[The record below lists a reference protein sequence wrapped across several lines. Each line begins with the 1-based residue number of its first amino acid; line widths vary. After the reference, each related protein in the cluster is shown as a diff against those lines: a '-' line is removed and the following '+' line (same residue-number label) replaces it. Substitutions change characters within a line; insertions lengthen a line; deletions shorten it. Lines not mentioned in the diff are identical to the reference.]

1 MKKSL
6 FAFAILLP
14 VISLSQCYP
23 DRHNT
28 SWNEAWISCE
38 KRDNPNSQ
46 RERGHWIL
54 YDFGHRYRLGNTKI
68 WNVNSPE
75 FLESG
80 IKDFYIDF
88 SQDGLNWEN
97 LGQFTLSQAPG
108 ESRYEGED
116 ITSFGGDTARFVLL
130 TAIDTYGGACAG
142 ISEVKIDV
150 VEVVSRLQIYEKE
163 ECFEVSVYPNPHIS
177 EFNLSLNTFC
187 EGSVDYS
194 LFDHTGKLVN
204 METISSDETLKVRQI
219 DTGDLPAGLYH
230 LVLTQNNTVA
240 RYPVM
245 KIR

>member
-1 MKKSL
+1 MKKAL
-6 FAFAILLP
+6 LAFAIALP
-14 VISLSQCYP
+14 VITMSQCYP

-38 KRDNPNSQ
+38 ERDNPNPE
-46 RERGHWIL
+46 RARGHWIL
-54 YDFGHRYRLGNTKI
+54 YDFGHMYRLGNTKI
-68 WNVNSPE
+68 WNINSPD

-88 SQDGLNWEN
+88 SPDGLNWEN

-130 TAIDTYGGACAG
+130 TAIDTHGGACAG

-150 VEVVSRLQIYEKE
+150 VEVVSRLQIYQKE

-177 EFNLSLNTFC
+177 EFNLSINTFC
-187 EGSVDYS
+187 EGRLDYS
-194 LFDHTGKLVN
+194 LYDHTGKLIHK
-204 METISSDETLKVRQI
+204 ETISSDKAIKLRQI
-219 DTGDLPAGLYH
+219 ATGDLPAGLYH
-230 LVLTQNNTVA
+230 LVVTQKKAIA